1 MREEIG
7 VLTSL
12 QEVDREITEKKR
24 IKQLLLAEIQKR
36 EGELAQHRAEVGELK
51 AEWTGKDTS
60 RREKERTLQDE
71 GRKAADKRMRM
82 NRVKNIKELQALQRE
97 IEQIKQANTQT
108 EEELIGLM
116 EGLEASASVVKE
128 KEEALRQLEEEHAR
142 RQEEIQR
149 QIAELEQAAEQASQ
163 TRGALA
169 GQLNRDLIQRYE
181 LIFSRRGGTAVVAV
195 ADGICQGCYMNIPPQ
210 LWNEIIKSDRL
221 NLCPSCHRILYH
233 KPAAPNDKQI

>member
-1 MREEIG
+1 
-7 VLTSL
+7 
-12 QEVDREITEKKR
+12 
-24 IKQLLLAEIQKR
+24 
-36 EGELAQHRAEVGELK
+36 
-51 AEWTGKDTS
+51 
-60 RREKERTLQDE
+60 
-71 GRKAADKRMRM
+71 
-82 NRVKNIKELQALQRE
+82 
-97 IEQIKQANTQT
+97 
-108 EEELIGLM
+108 M
-116 EGLEASASVVKE
+116 EGLETSASVVKE

-163 TRGALA
+163 TRSALA
-169 GQLNRDLIQRYE
+169 GQLSRDLIQRYE